1 MRAADRASRHRH
13 PASRSAGYRATALLT
28 VAAVTLVGCG
38 HYQASLAPPS
48 EAAGQAR
55 PEGEPHFV
63 LPEGMAL
70 EPSAEVTL
78 PRAVRTERLVR
89 DEPQLDDPDGWVQLR
104 FDVDETGQAGNI
116 RVVRASDSRLVRAAE
131 TLLADWE
138 FRPATVDGSAVGF
151 QDMEVVLGFADR
163 ISPGEAGRGVA
174 MGAGVVVLLP
184 VMLAASLLTGS
195 GGSFRWK

>member
-1 MRAADRASRHRH
+1 MPVAAQVSLHRRAGG
-13 PASRSAGYRATALLT
+13 RSAGFRATALLT
-28 VAAVTLVGCG
+28 VAAVVLVGCG

-55 PEGEPHFV
+55 PEGEPQFV

-70 EPSAEVTL
+70 SPAAEVTL

-89 DEPQLDDPDGWVQLR
+89 DEPRLDDPSGWVQLR

-116 RVVRASDSRLVRAAE
+116 RVVRASDSRLVPAAE

-138 FRPATVDGSAVGF
+138 FRPATVDGTAVGF

-174 MGAGVVVLLP
+174 IGVGVVVLLP

-195 GGSFRWK
+195 AGSFRWK